1 MILVALIA
9 LCVIFTILL
18 QSNTPIKAFI
28 GSSLLTAL
36 VYFALRLSYSAAKE
50 ENKLNGR
57 TFDKSTAILV
67 GLLIIVLGIA
77 FYLGGAMISSEP
89 SGPYQYH

>member
-1 MILVALIA
+1 MALIA

-28 GSSLLTAL
+28 GSTFLTAL
-36 VYFALRLSYSAAKE
+36 VYAALRLSYSSAKE
-50 ENKLNGR
+50 ENKVNGR

-67 GLLIIVLGIA
+67 GVLIIVLGLA
-77 FYLGGAMISSEP
+77 FYLGGGMISSEP
-89 SGPYQYH
+89 HGPYYLH